1 MKEINFDENFS
12 KEHFKA
18 LFDTKMPFGKFKGFS
33 IADLPEPY
41 LVWFVGKGL
50 PKGELGQLLGLM
62 YEIRS
67 NGLEYLLNPLRSPH
81 D

>member
-1 MKEINFDENFS
+1 MKEIEYDENLSVEQFQ
-12 KEHFKA
+12 A
-18 LFDTKMPFGKFKGFS
+18 LLETKMPFGKFKGFA

-50 PKGELGQLLGLM
+50 PEGNLGQLLGLM
-62 YEIRS
+62 YEIRC